1 LDALY
6 YYEARSDK
14 DMKKL
19 LSYLQKLEDAI
30 MITTFII
37 MVIAAFA
44 QVINRNLVH
53 AGISWFEELSRYCM
67 VYMALLGAEAGLRD
81 GTQLSIVAFTN
92 KFKGKAQQFIL
103 AIAKTLTVLF
113 SAIITSKSW
122 EMVVLQMSIGQK
134 SPGLKLPMAVPY
146 FALTLAFGIIV
157 LVQGA
162 TLIIMIMGL
171 FKKGTDKEAAV

>member
-1 LDALY
+1 
-6 YYEARSDK
+6 
-14 DMKKL
+14 MKKI
-19 LSYLQKLEDAI
+19 LSYFQKVEDAI
-30 MITTFII
+30 MITTFVI

-44 QVINRNLVH
+44 QVVNRNLIH

-92 KFKGKAQQFIL
+92 KFKGKAQQFVL
-103 AIAKTLTVLF
+103 SIAKALTVLF
-113 SAIITSKSW
+113 SVIITSKSW
-122 EMVVLQMSIGQK
+122 ELVEKQIQIGQK
-134 SPGLKLPMAVPY
+134 SPGLRISMAIPY

-162 TLIIMIMGL
+162 SLILMIIGL